1 MRIILAGAG
10 GAIGIP
16 LTGALIHAGHE
27 VIALSRTADNA
38 PAGTEPLV
46 ADALNHEGLLRAAAG
61 MRADAVI
68 HQLTAL
74 KKAPMRHRDMAATNR
89 LRVEG
94 TANLI
99 ALAQEVGATSFLT
112 QSMIFGY
119 GYGDL
124 GPRALT
130 EDDPFGQPGH
140 GPFHDHIDAM
150 RSTEQ
155 QAFAADGIEGIALRY
170 GIFYGAA
177 GDPSIDQIRRGKLPV
192 PKGGIMSRVHVE
204 DAASATVA
212 ALERGR
218 GGQAYNIV
226 DDEPASWRDYY
237 CALAEAYG
245 ASAPRA
251 VPAWLLKATPYLHAI
266 FRTARLAPRGLE
278 RASHGPP
285 WTSSASNRRRAP
297 SRVFSLTPSESATQQ
312 RRA

>member
-16 LTGALIHAGHE
+16 LTSALINAGHE
-27 VIALSRTADNA
+27 VIALSRTASGA
-38 PAGTEPLV
+38 PVGAEPLV
-46 ADALNHEGLLRAAAG
+46 ADALDRAGLLRAAAG
-61 MRADAVI
+61 RRANAVI

-89 LRVEG
+89 LRVDG

-99 ALAQEVGATSFLT
+99 ALAQEVGATRFLT

-124 GPRALT
+124 GPSLIT
-130 EDDPFGQPGH
+130 EDDPFGSPGH
-140 GPFHDHIDAM
+140 GPFQDHINAM

-155 QAFAADGIEGIALRY
+155 QALAADGIDGIALRY

-177 GDPSIDQIRRGKLPV
+177 GDPTIDQVRRGKLPV
-192 PKGGIMSRVHVE
+192 PKGGIMSRIHVG

-218 GGQAYNIV
+218 GGQAYNVV
-226 DDEPASWRDYY
+226 DDEPASWRDFY
-237 CALAEAYG
+237 CAVAEAYG
-245 ASAPRA
+245 ARAPRA
-251 VPAWLLKATPYLHAI
+251 MPAWLLKATPYLHGI
-266 FRTARLAPRGLE
+266 FTGTYRISNAKARTELGWTPAYPTYRDGI
-278 RASHGPP
+278 RAM
-285 WTSSASNRRRAP
+285 TEVR
-297 SRVFSLTPSESATQQ
+297 
-312 RRA
+312 